1 MNYQLFAL
9 LAQAADPAK
18 PSPLFQMMP
27 LILIFVIFY
36 FLLLRPQQKRAKEH
50 EAMVAA
56 LKPGDEVITNGGIFG
71 KITRVGEDAIT
82 VEIAEKVRIRVTPA
96 SVSRKVD
103 EGEAK

>member
-1 MNYQLFAL
+1 MNYQLFAV

-50 EAMVAA
+50 EEMVAA
-56 LKPGDEVITNGGIFG
+56 LKPGDEVITNGGIYG

-82 VEIAEKVRIRVTPA
+82 VEIAEKVRVRVTPS
-96 SVSRKVD
+96 SVSRKVG
-103 EGEAK
+103 EGESK